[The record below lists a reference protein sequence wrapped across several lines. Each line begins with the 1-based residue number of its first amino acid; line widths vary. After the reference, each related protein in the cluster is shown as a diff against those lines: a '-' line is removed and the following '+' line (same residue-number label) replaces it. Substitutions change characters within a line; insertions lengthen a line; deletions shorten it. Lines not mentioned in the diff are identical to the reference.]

1 MKDYYDTRAPEY
13 DEWYL
18 GTGVFAGRDRPD
30 WDAAVVRLE
39 RDLAALPPRRTLDV
53 ACGTG
58 YLTRHLR
65 GDVTGLDQSARML
78 AIAAERLPHAQ
89 LSQGDALSLPF
100 ADGAFERVLTA
111 HFYGHL
117 EPGARTRFLQEALRV
132 APELIVV
139 DSIMRPDHAAVEW
152 QTRTLNDG
160 SSFDV
165 YKRYFT
171 PGALADELGGEV
183 TVVHVSDWFVA
194 VSSRRLGVRG

>member
-1 MKDYYDTRAPEY
+1 MKHYYDARAHEY

-18 GTGVFAGRDRPD
+18 GTGVFAGRDRPG
-30 WDAAVVRLE
+30 WDVAVRRLE
-39 RDLAALPPRRTLDV
+39 CDLAALPPRRTLDV

-78 AIAAERLPHAQ
+78 AIAAQRMPHATFVE
-89 LSQGDALSLPF
+89 GDALSLPF
-100 ADGAFERVLTA
+100 ADAAFERLLTA

-117 EPGARTRFLQEALRV
+117 EPSDVERFRDEAFRV
-132 APELIVV
+132 ASELIVV
-139 DSIMRPDHAAVEW
+139 DSVVRPDHAAVEW

-160 SSFDV
+160 SSFQV

-171 PGALADELGGEV
+171 PAMLADELGGEV
-183 TVVHVSDWFVA
+183 AVLHVSDWFVA
-194 VSSRRLGVRG
+194 VSSRRPA